1 MKTNELHAKS
11 IVELNQELASLL
23 RELFNL
29 RMQRGSGAKP
39 RPSSFKDVRR
49 NIARIKTILREKLE
63 KK

>member
-29 RMQRGSGAKP
+29 RMQRGAGTKP
-39 RPSSFKDVRR
+39 RPSSFRDVRR
-49 NIARIKTILREKLE
+49 NVARVKTILREKLE